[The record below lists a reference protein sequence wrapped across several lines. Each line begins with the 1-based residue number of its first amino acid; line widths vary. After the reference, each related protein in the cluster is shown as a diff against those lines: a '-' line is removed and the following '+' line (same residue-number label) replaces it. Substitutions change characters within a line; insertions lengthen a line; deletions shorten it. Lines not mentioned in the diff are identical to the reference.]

1 MPEEDYLGR
10 ASAIIKPIYFFE
22 EAEGENKML
31 LGGKGAGLAEMTR
44 LGLPVPPGFII
55 TTEICEKFYEAG
67 RRLPDGLLDEVRKS
81 ITRLE
86 ELTGKRFGDHENP
99 LVVSVRSGAPVSMP
113 GMMDTILNLGLN
125 DDTVEGLAKQ
135 SGNPQFAWDTYR
147 LFIQM
152 FGKIVIGID
161 SRKFD
166 GTVAG
171 KDHDEDNDDLS
182 DLKVLKSIVLSS
194 KSIYQDKGKEFPA
207 DPYKQLEL
215 AIEAVFRSWMGKR
228 AVEYRKQYNI
238 TQEMAN
244 GTAVAIVA
252 MVFGNMG
259 SDSCTG
265 VVFTRDPD
273 TGERRLYGD
282 YLVNAQ
288 GEDVVSGKSTPNHI
302 DRLSSEMPEVY
313 SKLLEVTQKLENH
326 FKEPQDIE
334 FTVER
339 GRLYILQTRAAKMN
353 AVAEVK
359 TSVDLYLEG
368 LITKIAALE
377 RINPEVLEQ
386 ILYRRIDPHV
396 KQQPVAIGV
405 GASPGAASGITVFD
419 TVYAETLG
427 KKAEKV
433 ILVREDTKPDDVP
446 AFFQS
451 VGILTSRG
459 GKTSHAAVVA
469 RGMGKPCIVGCSQ
482 IEIDAEGKSFSVEG
496 KKIIV
501 TEGQKITIDGST
513 GRVYVGEVPT
523 VEPEISSEF
532 KELLQWSSEMK
543 GIKIRANADTVESAA
558 LAHRYGAEGIGL
570 CRTERMFNHHDR
582 ILQFVNMIMAE
593 GEGERRRALAELEP
607 LQRSEFK
614 AILREMKGLPVTI
627 RLLDPPLHEFL
638 PAEDEMMQKI
648 FELKSGGGD
657 TNNNNNNNISSE
669 IARLEKTLRRVHE
682 LSEINPML
690 GHRGVRMGISFPEIY
705 ETQIRS
711 ICEATAELMGEGIR
725 VEPQIMV
732 PQIGLV
738 EELAAVRQIFE
749 SVKREIEHRH
759 KIKLKI
765 KFGSMIEVVRA
776 CLVTDEI
783 AHLADFISFGTNDL
797 TQATFSFSREDAEGK
812 FLPFYLEKGIVSI
825 NPFQSIDV
833 KGVGRLMK
841 VAIDLSRGVKKDIEI
856 GICGEHGGDP
866 RSIEFCSN
874 LGLDYVSTSS
884 HRIPIAIVAAAQSA
898 IKQNKGLHHPS
909 PQHHHSKT

>member
-1 MPEEDYLGR
+1 MSEESSFGT
-10 ASAIIKPIYFFE
+10 APAVVKPIYFFDE
-22 EAEGENKML
+22 TDGITKML

-67 RRLPDGLLDEVRKS
+67 RRLPDGLMDEVRKS
-81 ITRLE
+81 IRRLE
-86 ELTGKRFGDHENP
+86 GLTGKRFGERENP
-99 LVVSVRSGAPVSMP
+99 LLVSVRSGSPVSMP

-125 DDTVEGLAKQ
+125 DETVEGLANQ
-135 SGNPQFAWDTYR
+135 SGNPEFAWDTYWR
-147 LFIQM
+147 FMQM
-152 FGKIVIGID
+152 LGKIILGID
-161 SRKFD
+161 ARKFN
-166 GTVAG
+166 GIAAG
-171 KDHDEDNDDLS
+171 KDLS
-182 DLKVLKSIVLSS
+182 NLEVLKTIVMSS
-194 KSIYQDKGKEFPA
+194 KFLCEETGKKFPA

-215 AIEAVFRSWMGKR
+215 AIDAVFRSWMGKR

-238 TQEMAN
+238 TQDMAG
-244 GTAVAIVA
+244 GTAVTIVA

-265 VVFTRDPD
+265 VVFTRDPE
-273 TGERRLYGD
+273 TGEKRLYGD

-288 GEDVVSGKSTPNHI
+288 GEDVVSGKTTPNHI
-302 DRLSSEMPEVY
+302 DTLVSKMPVVY
-313 SKLLEVTQKLENH
+313 RHLLEVTQKLENH
-326 FKEPQDIE
+326 FKEPQDVE
-334 FTVER
+334 FTVEK

-353 AVAEVK
+353 AVAAVK
-359 TSVDLYLEG
+359 TSVDLYREG
-368 LITKIAALE
+368 LISKIAALE
-377 RINPEVLEQ
+377 RINPEALEQ
-386 ILYRRIDPHV
+386 LLYRRIDPHF
-396 KQQPVAIGV
+396 KQKPIATGV

-419 TVYAETLG
+419 IATAEALG
-427 KKAEKV
+427 KKGEKV

-482 IEIDAEGKSFSVEG
+482 IEINADGKSFSVNG
-496 KKIIV
+496 KKMV
-501 TEGQKITIDGST
+501 AAGQKITIDGST
-513 GRVYVGEVPT
+513 GRVFVGEVPT
-523 VEPEISSEF
+523 FEPEISLEF

-582 ILQFVNMIMAE
+582 IVQFVNMIMAE
-593 GEGERRRALAELEP
+593 DEYERRQALAELEP
-607 LQRSEFK
+607 LQRSDFK
-614 AILREMKGLPVTI
+614 AILKEMKGLPVTI

-638 PAEDEMMQKI
+638 PNEEDLMQKI
-648 FELKSGGGD
+648 FELKSGGGGSK
-657 TNNNNNNNISSE
+657 TSE
-669 IARLEKTLRRVHE
+669 IARIEKILHRVHE

-690 GHRGVRMGISFPEIY
+690 GHRGVRLGISFPEIY

-711 ICEATAELMGEGIR
+711 ICEAAADLSGEGIA

-732 PQIGLV
+732 PQVGLA

-749 SVKREIEHRH
+749 SVKREVEHRH
-759 KIKLKI
+759 KVKLKI

-776 CLVTDEI
+776 CLVADEI
-783 AHLADFISFGTNDL
+783 AHLVDFISFGTNDL

-812 FLPFYLEKGIVSI
+812 FLPFYLEKGIVTV
-825 NPFQSIDV
+825 NPFQSIDT

-841 VAIDLSRGVKKDIEI
+841 VALDMSRGVRRDLEI

-866 RSIEFCSN
+866 KSIEFCSN
-874 LGLDYVSTSS
+874 IGLDYVSASS
-884 HRIPIAIVAAAQSA
+884 HRIPIAILAAAQSA
-898 IKQNKGLHHPS
+898 IKQNKRLH
-909 PQHHHSKT
+909 QHSII

>member
-1 MPEEDYLGR
+1 MSKETSFGR
-10 ASAIIKPIYFFE
+10 APAVVKPIYFFD
-22 EAEGENKML
+22 EADGTNKML

-67 RRLPDGLLDEVRKS
+67 RRLPDGLMDEVRKS
-81 ITRLE
+81 ISHLE
-86 ELTGKRFGDHENP
+86 SLTGKKFGDRENP
-99 LVVSVRSGAPVSMP
+99 LLVSVRSGAPVSMP

-125 DDTVEGLAKQ
+125 DETVEGLAKQ
-135 SGNPQFAWDTYR
+135 SGKPEFAWDTYWR
-147 LFIQM
+147 LMQM
-152 FGKIVIGID
+152 VGKIIVGID
-161 SRKFD
+161 ARKFD
-166 GTVAG
+166 GIVAD
-171 KDHDEDNDDLS
+171 KDLS
-182 DLKVLKSIVLSS
+182 TLEALKTTVMRS
-194 KSIYQDKGKEFPA
+194 KSLCEETGKKFPA

-215 AIEAVFRSWMGKR
+215 AIDAVFRSWMGKR

-238 TQEMAN
+238 TPDMAS
-244 GTAVAIVA
+244 GTAVTIVA

-265 VVFTRDPD
+265 VVFTRDPE
-273 TGERRLYGD
+273 TGEKRLYGD

-288 GEDVVSGKSTPNHI
+288 GEDVVSGKATPNHI
-302 DRLSSEMPEVY
+302 DMLVSKMPDVY
-313 SKLLEVTQKLENH
+313 RQLLDVTQKLENH

-339 GRLYILQTRAAKMN
+339 GRFYILQTRAAKMN
-353 AVAEVK
+353 AVAAVK
-359 TSVDLYLEG
+359 TSVDLYREG
-368 LITKIAALE
+368 LISKIAALE
-377 RINPEVLEQ
+377 RIDPEALEQ
-386 ILYRRIDPHV
+386 LLYRRIDPRAKH
-396 KQQPVAIGV
+396 KPIATGV
-405 GASPGAASGITVFD
+405 GASPGAASGTTVFD
-419 TVYAETLG
+419 IACAEALG
-427 KKAEKV
+427 KKGEKV
-433 ILVREDTKPDDVP
+433 ILVREDTRPDDVP

-482 IEIDAEGKSFSVEG
+482 IEIDADGKSFSVNG
-496 KKIIV
+496 KKIV
-501 TEGQKITIDGST
+501 RGGQKITIDGST

-543 GIKIRANADTVESAA
+543 GIKIRANADTVESAL

-570 CRTERMFNHHDR
+570 CRTERMFNQHDR
-582 ILQFVNMIMAE
+582 IVQFVNMIMAE
-593 GEGERRRALAELEP
+593 DEEERRQALAELEP
-607 LQRSEFK
+607 LQRSDFK
-614 AILREMKGLPVTI
+614 AILKEMKGLPVTI

-638 PAEDEMMQKI
+638 PKEEDLMQKI
-648 FELKSGGGD
+648 FELKSGGGK
-657 TNNNNNNNISSE
+657 TSE
-669 IARLEKTLRRVHE
+669 VASIEKILHRVHE

-711 ICEATAELMGEGIR
+711 ICEAAADLTRENIA

-738 EELAAVRQIFE
+738 EELTAVRQIFE
-749 SVKREIEHRH
+749 SVKREVEHRH
-759 KIKLKI
+759 KVKLKI

-776 CLVTDEI
+776 CLVADDI
-783 AHLADFISFGTNDL
+783 AHLVDFISFGTNDL

-812 FLPFYLEKGIVSI
+812 FLPFYLEKGIVSV
-825 NPFQSIDV
+825 NPFQSIDT

-841 VAIDLSRGVKKDIEI
+841 VAVEMSRGVKRDIEI

-874 LGLDYVSTSS
+874 IGLDYVSASS
-884 HRIPIAIVAAAQSA
+884 HRIPIAILAAAQSA
-898 IKQNKGLHHPS
+898 IKQNKHLH
-909 PQHHHSKT
+909 QHSIV

>member
-1 MPEEDYLGR
+1 MSEESSFGT
-10 ASAIIKPIYFFE
+10 APAVVKPIYFFDE
-22 EAEGENKML
+22 TDGITKML

-67 RRLPDGLLDEVRKS
+67 RRLPDGLMDEVRKS
-81 ITRLE
+81 IRRLE
-86 ELTGKRFGDHENP
+86 GLTGKRFGERENP
-99 LVVSVRSGAPVSMP
+99 LLVSVRSGSPVSMP

-125 DDTVEGLAKQ
+125 DETVQGLANQ
-135 SGNPQFAWDTYR
+135 SGNPEFAWDTYWR
-147 LFIQM
+147 FMQM
-152 FGKIVIGID
+152 LGKIILGID
-161 SRKFD
+161 ARKFN
-166 GTVAG
+166 GIAAG
-171 KDHDEDNDDLS
+171 KDLS
-182 DLKVLKSIVLSS
+182 NLEVLKTIVMSS
-194 KSIYQDKGKEFPA
+194 KSLCEETGKKFPA

-215 AIEAVFRSWMGKR
+215 AIDAVFRSWMGKR

-238 TQEMAN
+238 TQDMAG
-244 GTAVAIVA
+244 GTAVTIVA

-265 VVFTRDPD
+265 VVFTRDPE
-273 TGERRLYGD
+273 TGEKQLYGD

-288 GEDVVSGKSTPNHI
+288 GEDVVSGKTTPNHI
-302 DRLSSEMPEVY
+302 DTLVSKMPVVY
-313 SKLLEVTQKLENH
+313 RHLLEVTQKLENH
-326 FKEPQDIE
+326 FKEPQDVE
-334 FTVER
+334 FTVEK

-353 AVAEVK
+353 AVAAVK
-359 TSVDLYLEG
+359 TSVDLYREG
-368 LITKIAALE
+368 LISKIAALE
-377 RINPEVLEQ
+377 RINPEALEQ
-386 ILYRRIDPHV
+386 LLYRRIDPHF
-396 KQQPVAIGV
+396 KQKPIATGV

-419 TVYAETLG
+419 IATAEALG
-427 KKAEKV
+427 KKGEKV

-482 IEIDAEGKSFSVEG
+482 IEINADGKSFSVNG
-496 KKIIV
+496 KKMV
-501 TEGQKITIDGST
+501 AAGQKITIDGST

-523 VEPEISSEF
+523 FEPEISLEF

-582 ILQFVNMIMAE
+582 IVQFVNMIMAE
-593 GEGERRRALAELEP
+593 DEDERRQALAELEP
-607 LQRSEFK
+607 LQRSDFK
-614 AILREMKGLPVTI
+614 AILKEMKGLPVTI

-638 PAEDEMMQKI
+638 PKEEDLMQKI
-648 FELKSGGGD
+648 FELKSGGGGSK
-657 TNNNNNNNISSE
+657 TSE
-669 IARLEKTLRRVHE
+669 IARIEKILHRVHE

-690 GHRGVRMGISFPEIY
+690 GHRGVRLGISFPEIY

-711 ICEATAELMGEGIR
+711 ICEAAADLSGEGIA

-732 PQIGLV
+732 PQVGLA

-749 SVKREIEHRH
+749 SVKREVEHRH
-759 KIKLKI
+759 KVKLKI

-776 CLVTDEI
+776 CLVADEI
-783 AHLADFISFGTNDL
+783 AHLVDFISFGTNDL

-812 FLPFYLEKGIVSI
+812 FLPFYLEKGIVTV
-825 NPFQSIDV
+825 NPFQSIDT

-841 VAIDLSRGVKKDIEI
+841 VALDMSRGVKRDLEI

-866 RSIEFCSN
+866 KSIEFCSN
-874 LGLDYVSTSS
+874 IGLDYVSASS
-884 HRIPIAIVAAAQSA
+884 HRIPIAILAAAQSA
-898 IKQNKGLHHPS
+898 IKQNKRLH
-909 PQHHHSKT
+909 QHSII